1 MSCCCLELYLYKSV
15 PHTVESTAQAEGLLF
30 GWRQIRVNNI
40 EYRKSGIIQ
49 LTKRQIANSPHK
61 GLTAHS
67 TFPLAVFATGEGIL
81 NGDWT
86 DLLFIASIKWNNQT
100 DCGKFNQMNFD
111 AVISNVSHLSLPGG

>member
-1 MSCCCLELYLYKSV
+1 MSCCCLELYLYKAV
-15 PHTVESTAQAEGLLF
+15 PHAVESTAQAEGLLF

-49 LTKRQIANSPHK
+49 LTKRQIANSPPQRPHCALNIPA
-61 GLTAHS
+61 GS
-67 TFPLAVFATGEGIL
+67 VCNGGEGIL
-81 NGDWT
+81 SSDWT

-111 AVISNVSHLSLPGG
+111 AVISNV